1 METERHTG
9 EHTLRHHRR
18 WANSTQCSQES
29 FFWFFFFSFTF
40 HGHCDLVLLDSP
52 TFGQGRGLSIH
63 VRSSPFKTL
72 YSYISRV
79 AVRFGDQVF
88 EAGKGGKYILNGRTD
103 PPLEQL
109 IGSDFEVGLSKGRN
123 EAQNIITIRVNY
135 YTQIDIRER
144 NGWMRVR
151 IETGAPAQE
160 FAASAGL
167 MGSFPDGTHL
177 GRDGVTEFVSVDEFG
192 MEWQVKESLDGLLFQ
207 EPSPYPDKCE
217 LLSEAT
223 SVLRGR
229 RLAES
234 SISHHDAALACMKWS
249 AFGDDSMD
257 ECISD
262 VLISEDLGTA
272 ELGY

>member
-1 METERHTG
+1 MLTRIF
-9 EHTLRHHRR
+9 L
-18 WANSTQCSQES
+18 
-29 FFWFFFFSFTF
+29 FLLFFFSFTF

-88 EAGKGGKYILNGRTD
+88 EAGKGGEYILNGQSN

-109 IGSDFEVGLSKGRN
+109 LGSDFTISLSKGRN
-123 EAQNIITIRVNY
+123 EAQNIITIYVNRN
-135 YTQIDIRER
+135 TQIDIRER

-151 IETGAPAQE
+151 IETGAPAQD

-167 MGSFPDGTHL
+167 MGSFPDGAHL
-177 GRDGVTEFVSVDEFG
+177 GRDGVTEFASVDEFG
-192 MEWQVKESLDGLLFQ
+192 VEWQVKEPLDGLLFQ
-207 EPSPYPDKCE
+207 DPSPFPDKCE

-234 SISHHDAALACMKWS
+234 SISYHDAAKACIKWS
-249 AFGDDSMD
+249 TFGDDSMD

-272 ELGY
+272 DLGY